1 MEERLVSTLWSR
13 DAESAGWVYAG
24 WRHVV
29 IERMHGWIERL
40 GEKISER
47 SVVTKVKLTV
57 LGRDLALDAVVLED
71 VRGRVGSVGVGERG
85 HGIVRGGE
93 HGEGTA
99 VDLAG
104 ESSLLDRI
112 GELGEA
118 GGSAGVHQ
126 VGGTDLHGAAAS
138 LGRGL
143 AAHGLEARARG
154 DGLGEGESGHRDE
167 CWGCGCD
174 EEAGLIL
181 PEITDAAFAL

>member
-1 MEERLVSTLWSR
+1 M
-13 DAESAGWVYAG
+13 
-24 WRHVV
+24 
-29 IERMHGWIERL
+29 
-40 GEKISER
+40 
-47 SVVTKVKLTV
+47 

-85 HGIVRGGE
+85 HGVVRGGE

-104 ESSLLDRI
+104 EASLLDRI

-126 VGGTDLHGAAAS
+126 VSGTDLHGAAAS

-143 AAHGLEARARG
+143 GAAHGLEARARG

-167 CWGCGCD
+167 CSGVW
-174 EEAGLIL
+174 L
-181 PEITDAAFAL
+181 